1 MTGGFYKQQD
11 GELLYAPN
19 YVEGN
24 GFVLIKDE
32 SVKYQYPVDGWY
44 WFDSLE
50 EAENFYNN
58 Q

>member
-1 MTGGFYKQQD
+1 MTEGFYKQQE
-11 GELLYAPN
+11 GELLHGPN

-24 GFVLIKDE
+24 GFVLLKDQKDE
-32 SVKYQYPVDGWY
+32 YQYPIDGWY

-50 EAENFYNN
+50 EAGEFYIK